1 MYRQIP
7 YFFELYKYM
16 KLSNIFTKTRS
27 NTYFDLSSEDRKKIV
42 TNAVR
47 EANVEQY
54 NLVKEYS
61 NKRT

>member
-1 MYRQIP
+1 
-7 YFFELYKYM
+7 M